1 MRRASARLS
10 GDRWLGNAAKEEEE
24 ALPKKPDANAEAG
37 VIDRPRPSA
46 EAVDYDYVGL
56 LDFNP
61 PTKVAQRRSIESRAR
76 IIAEASEAFMN
87 RGYESVS
94 THDVSAAAGVTQ
106 GLITYHF
113 KSKEGLWQAAMDQV
127 FGDFRNSLAA
137 RIREL
142 RGQDDRTF
150 LTEVIRHV
158 VKLEMQFPSIVRFMV
173 ESGKHADSHLVWLL
187 RRHIRPIYEVM
198 THIFEFGQQKGVLRK
213 LPLTNAY
220 YVLLTAGSI
229 FSLEDEI
236 RVVAGSSTRSAPFAE
251 AHADCLISMLMTD
264 I

>member
-1 MRRASARLS
+1 
-10 GDRWLGNAAKEEEE
+10 LGNAARKENA
-24 ALPKKPDANAEAG
+24 ALPKKLNVQPEPDQVE
-37 VIDRPRPSA
+37 RPRPSA
-46 EAVDYDYVGL
+46 EAVDFDYVGL
-56 LDFNP
+56 LDFQAP
-61 PTKVAQRRSIESRAR
+61 KIAAQRRSIESRAR
-76 IIAEASEAFMN
+76 IIAEASEAFMT

-113 KSKEGLWQAAMDQV
+113 KSKEGLWQAAMDRV

-142 RGQDDRTF
+142 QGVGDRTF
-150 LTEVIRHV
+150 LKEVIRHV
-158 VKLEMQFPSIVRFMV
+158 VGLEVQFPSIVRFMV
-173 ESGKHADSHLVWLL
+173 ESGKHADSHLIWLL

-198 THIFEFGQQKGVLRK
+198 THIFEVGQRKGVLRP

-236 RVVAGSSTRSAPFAE
+236 RLVAGWSTRSEPFVE
-251 AHADCLISMLMTD
+251 AHVACLVGMLMTD
-264 I
+264 P

>member
-1 MRRASARLS
+1 MPKVQK
-10 GDRWLGNAAKEEEE
+10 AAVEMDEVV
-24 ALPKKPDANAEAG
+24 L
-37 VIDRPRPSA
+37 PRPA
-46 EAVDYDYVGL
+46 TDAVDFGYVEL
-56 LDFNP
+56 LDFVEP
-61 PTKVAQRRSIESRAR
+61 KKVAQRRSMESRAR

-113 KSKEGLWQAAMDQV
+113 KSKEGLWQAAMDRV

-142 RGQDDRTF
+142 QGEDDRTF
-150 LTEVIRHV
+150 LADVIRHV
-158 VKLEMQFPSIVRFMV
+158 VSLEAQFPSIVRFMV
-173 ESGKHADSHLVWLL
+173 ESGKHADSHLIWLL
-187 RRHIRPIYEVM
+187 KRHIHPIYEVM
-198 THIFEFGQQKGVLRK
+198 THLFEVGQGKGVLRP

-236 RVVAGSSTRSAPFAE
+236 RLVAGSSTRSQPFVE
-251 AHADCLISMLMTD
+251 AHAECLIGMLMTD
-264 I
+264 S